1 MLAFISRR
9 MILAVLTIWVV
20 SVLAFAVIQLPP
32 GDLVDKYIDGLMEGN
47 FGSGGEA
54 SLENTHKEAQYLR
67 EYYGLDKPYKIGY
80 G

>member
-47 FGSGGEA
+47 FGSGGES
-54 SLENTHKEAQYLR
+54 SLENKHKEAQYLR
-67 EYYGLDKPYKIGY
+67 
-80 G
+80 